1 MYVPSLRFCSHF
13 LHHLV
18 VALVLAGIGAIFTL
32 GIDQVAHHV
41 ILRVHSSNTD
51 VVKEGGESND
61 LEGAAAAAAPAAVE
75 NDKYIVGKC
84 EHKCDHQHP
93 HEILVVDN
101 EDAHVSTKAW
111 IMEGAVAVHSVI
123 IGFGFGILT
132 QQDVGTIRILTSA
145 FSVHQFFEGI
155 SLGTVVLEN
164 AFDKKTNLKFAI
176 TFAST
181 FPVGAI
187 IGMIIKSVESNT
199 ESDAAILTQGVA
211 NALAAGILLH
221 TALCEMI
228 PDDFAS
234 CHSHH
239 QPSDTH
245 SHHQLPQSNSQS
257 KSQIPPS
264 NPKGALKLGMYL
276 SLSVG
281 FGIMALLAM
290 WA

>member
-1 MYVPSLRFCSHF
+1 
-13 LHHLV
+13 
-18 VALVLAGIGAIFTL
+18 
-32 GIDQVAHHV
+32 
-41 ILRVHSSNTD
+41 
-51 VVKEGGESND
+51 
-61 LEGAAAAAAPAAVE
+61 
-75 NDKYIVGKC
+75 
-84 EHKCDHQHP
+84 
-93 HEILVVDN
+93 
-101 EDAHVSTKAW
+101 
-111 IMEGAVAVHSVI
+111 MEGAVAVHSVI

-145 FSVHQFFEGI
+145 FSIHQFFEGI

-164 AFDKKTNLKFAI
+164 SFDQRTNMKFAL
-176 TFAST
+176 TFAFT
-181 FPVGAI
+181 FPLGAI
-187 IGMIIKSVESNT
+187 IGMIIKSIESNT

-221 TALCEMI
+221 TVLCEMI

-239 QPSDTH
+239 QPDPH
-245 SHHQLPQSNSQS
+245 SHQQLPQS
-257 KSQIPPS
+257 KSQISHS
-264 NPKGALKLGMYL
+264 NSKGALKLGMYF